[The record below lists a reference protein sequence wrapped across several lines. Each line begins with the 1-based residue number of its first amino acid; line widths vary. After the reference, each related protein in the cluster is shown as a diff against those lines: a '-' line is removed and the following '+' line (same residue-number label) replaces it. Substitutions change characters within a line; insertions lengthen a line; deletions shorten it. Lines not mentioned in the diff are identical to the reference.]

1 MSKFLSWIPNC
12 IFWLVFGIILVVF
25 HPLQVIA
32 LKISESAHTKVVN
45 VMIWSLNHAL
55 YLVGNR
61 IKYDIDLSQL
71 PINQPYILVS
81 NHQSMYDIPGIGWAF
96 RKYNPKYISKQS
108 LGKGIP
114 SISYN
119 IRHGGSTTVPLDNAR
134 VAIAAIEK
142 FGKRMHDKQ
151 YMAVIFPEGARARD
165 GVPFPFKTL
174 GLAKLMREMPTATIV
189 PVVLH
194 RFWKFE
200 QYRCKPVPF
209 GTQMELHMLPPIR
222 RTEGSDKE
230 LIALVEE
237 RMHHKLGQLNTKNL
251 S

>member
-12 IFWLVFGIILVVF
+12 IFWLMFGFILLVF

-32 LKISESAHTKVVN
+32 IKISESAHTKVVN
-45 VMIWSLNHAL
+45 TMIWFLNQAL
-55 YLVGNR
+55 WIVGNR
-61 IKYDIDLSQL
+61 ITYHIDLSQL
-71 PINQPYILVS
+71 PTGVPYILVS
-81 NHQSMYDIPGIGWAF
+81 NHQSMFDIPGIGWAF
-96 RKYNPKYISKQS
+96 RKYNPKFIAKKS
-108 LGKGIP
+108 LGQGIP

-134 VAIAAIEK
+134 VAISAIEK
-142 FGKRMHDKQ
+142 FGKKMNKKQ

-174 GLAKLMREMPTATIV
+174 GLTKLMREMPTATIV

-209 GTQMELHMLPPIR
+209 GTKMELHMLTPVK
-222 RTEGSDKE
+222 RTIDDKE
-230 LIALVEE
+230 IIANVEAQ
-237 RMHHKLGQLNTKNL
+237 MVAKINDLNSK